1 MGQIVSSAAKPKR
14 CNLNKL
20 SQLRTPA
27 AGEYILVSSDNSMT
41 ANGQGYFDCY
51 VIGEGNKAASQ
62 LPLHRIEGKSMQYKL
77 LDVNWVKDHYVNAS
91 NTLVSYANWWGA
103 LNVDV
108 FGYDKIEAYVTALG
122 SGVIVILDENM
133 SVLSTMTGTRP
144 TIDLTRY
151 PTAKYMSF
159 TNYDSKNSMQI
170 FGIKSSNTLI
180 SDAFAH
186 YKAKIGDRDEVY
198 PNATSDN
205 IFVYPSINTTGYI
218 DDKNKVKSGG
228 RHTDYIVIPQKAS
241 YIYYSGKS
249 IGSATA
255 VVFYDSYKNYLSH
268 VANSVNADAYNVE
281 FAVPSNA
288 VYARVSSM
296 SKLLDFYFDVMP
308 QIVLRASSGKA
319 TIMRQINVDWTTGG
333 YINASNEV
341 VSSSDYL
348 YVQNFDISSYAG
360 KKIIARVGA
369 YSGERNLM
377 LDENYNILYS
387 GRGDLEVN
395 LADYPT
401 AKYISLSKYLYRNS
415 GEVFVEE
422 ESEKTIEDIVAD
434 LYAAFGDSGA
444 EYANEIAN
452 EFYIE
457 PVADI
462 SGYYLTDYNAPKEFA
477 GAKYSSKYYRIPPV
491 ATKVYYTGVS
501 YGGIQSVLF
510 FDKYK
515 KYISSVVSGTNSL
528 PVSNIEIPIPD
539 GAVYIRFSSGSSI
552 CTITYDKPA
561 NKVGGGGSGSG
572 SETTNLSNYLYGKKY
587 FAIGDSFTYPIDE
600 VIEDGPLAGF
610 SMVYPYIIGN
620 RNNMTVV
627 NQAGSGSTLRWYLT
641 SSKYNDIDSD
651 VDYIT
656 IWYGINENAQ
666 NVPIGTVDEQ
676 PTSITNDSTMCGCFN
691 WLFKWLLVNRP
702 LAKVGVIIT
711 DYASEERR
719 QAIIGCCKRWGFAYL
734 DIMGNPT
741 IPMFTGGRDSDI
753 QVDPEAIS
761 LRSQVFCKNYPG
773 DVHPNYKMH
782 QWQSTIIENFMR
794 SL

>member
-1 MGQIVSSAAKPKR
+1 MGQIVGLNAKCKR
-14 CNLNKL
+14 ANLNAL
-20 SQLRTPA
+20 GSVPTPA
-27 AGEYILVSSDNSMT
+27 NGELILVSSDNSMT
-41 ANGQGYFDCY
+41 ADGQGYFDSY
-51 VIGEGNKAASQ
+51 IVGEGNKAATQ
-62 LPLHRIEGKSMQYKL
+62 LPLRRIEGKSMQYKL
-77 LDVNWVKDHYVNAS
+77 LDVNWVKDNYVNAS

-108 FGYDKIEAYVTALG
+108 EGYDKIEAYVTALG

-144 TIDLTRY
+144 TIDLTQY

-159 TNYDSKNSMQI
+159 SNYDSKNSMQI
-170 FGIKSSNTLI
+170 FGIKYIDTPI
-180 SDAFAH
+180 SESLAK
-186 YKAKIGDRDEVY
+186 YKAKIGDRNEIY

-205 IFVYPSINTTGYI
+205 IFVYPSINTTGYLSTA
-218 DDKNKVKSGG
+218 NRVVSGG
-228 RHTDYIVIPQKAS
+228 RHTDYIVIPQKAN
-241 YIYYSGKS
+241 YIYYSGRS
-249 IGSATA
+249 YAAASA

-268 VANSVNADAYNVE
+268 VVNSVNADAYNVE

-319 TIMRQINVDWTTGG
+319 TIMRQINVDWTAGG
-333 YINASNEV
+333 YINTSNEV
-341 VSSSDYL
+341 VSSNNYL
-348 YVQNFDISSYAG
+348 YVQNFDVSSYAG
-360 KKIIARVGA
+360 KKIVAKVGL
-369 YSGERNLM
+369 YSGERNLV

-387 GRGDLEVN
+387 VRGDLEVD

-401 AKYISLSKYLYRNS
+401 AKYISLSKYAYINS

-422 ESEKTIEDIVAD
+422 ESEKTIEEIVAD
-434 LYAAFGDSGA
+434 LYTAFGDRGA

-462 SGYYLTDYNAPKEFA
+462 NGYYLNDYNIPKELA

-491 ATKVYYTGVS
+491 ATKVYYSGVS
-501 YGGIQSVLF
+501 YGSIQSVLF
-510 FDKYK
+510 FDKDK
-515 KYISSVVSGTNSL
+515 KYISSVVSGSNSL
-528 PVSNIEIPIPD
+528 PVSNIEIQIPD
-539 GAVYIRFSSGSSI
+539 GAVYIRCSSGSSI
-552 CTITYDKPA
+552 CTVTYDKPT

-572 SETTNLSNYLYGKKY
+572 SETTNLSNYLYGKIY
-587 FAIGDSFTYPIDE
+587 YAIGDSFTYPIDE

-627 NQAGSGSTLRWYLT
+627 NQARSGSTLRWYLT
-641 SSKYNDIDSD
+641 SSKYNDIATD

-666 NVPIGTVDEQ
+666 NIPIGTVDEQ
-676 PTSITNDSTMCGCFN
+676 PTSITSDSTMCGCFN
-691 WLFKWLLVNRP
+691 WFFKWLLVNRP

-711 DYASEERR
+711 DYTSEERR

-734 DIMGNPT
+734 DIMGDTT

-761 LRSQVFCKNYPG
+761 LRSQVFCKDYPG

-782 QWQSTIIENFMR
+782 EWQSTIVENFMR